1 MKIFVAGH
9 NGMVGSAVVR
19 EIIKNYD
26 AEIILADR
34 SQVNLE
40 RQKEVEDFFE
50 KTRPDIV
57 IMCAA
62 RVGGI
67 KANDTFRAEFIYEN
81 LQIQNN
87 IIHSA
92 YRFGV
97 TKLIFLGSSC
107 IYPKICIQ
115 PMKEEHLLTGALEY
129 TNEPYA
135 IAKIAGIKMCEN
147 YYKQYGCEFISL
159 MPTNLYGINDDF
171 DLENSHVIPA
181 LISKFHTAKKENHQS
196 VNVWGSGKALR
207 EFMFVEDLASAVLH
221 VMKNVTAYDIY
232 SKGISHLNIGTGEE
246 MSIAQ
251 LAENIAKVVGYEGEI
266 QYDSTKPDGHPRK
279 LLDIKRLKNTGF
291 THKYSFREAIALT
304 YDWYKITLL

>member
-19 EIIKNYD
+19 EIIKNCD
-26 AEIILADR
+26 AEIILVDR

-50 KTRPDIV
+50 RTNPDIV

-67 KANDTFRAEFIYEN
+67 QANNTFRAEFIYEN

-92 YRFGV
+92 YRYGV

-107 IYPKICIQ
+107 IYPKVCIQ
-115 PMKEEHLLTGALEY
+115 PMKEEDLLTGQLEY

-159 MPTNLYGINDDF
+159 MPTNLYGINDNF

-196 VNVWGSGKALR
+196 VNVWGSGQALR
-207 EFMFVEDLASAVLH
+207 EFMFVEDLASAVIH

-246 MSIAQ
+246 MSIAE
-251 LAENIAKVVGYEGEI
+251 LSRSIAKVVGYEGDI
-266 QYDSTKPDGHPRK
+266 QYDCTKPDGHKRK
-279 LLDIKRLKNTGF
+279 LLK
-291 THKYSFREAIALT
+291 
-304 YDWYKITLL
+304 